1 MRCEEV
7 AVLLPSL
14 VDGID
19 EANVAVQRH
28 VQTCLRCQAEVARY
42 RKLVRTLEQLRTRY
56 IEPTPGLLGET
67 LVALSDAAGRGALR
81 TYVTSRRL
89 AYGGAT
95 VGAAALA
102 AGTAA
107 LLITR
112 SRRRAAVA

>member
-1 MRCEEV
+1 MRCDEV
-7 AVLLPSL
+7 AALLPSL

-28 VQTCLRCQAEVARY
+28 VDTCLRCQAEVARY

-56 IEPTPGLLGET
+56 VEPTPGLLGET
-67 LVALSDAAGRGALR
+67 LVAISEAGERGLLR
-81 TYVTSRRL
+81 TYVTSRRF
-89 AYGGAT
+89 AYGGAA
-95 VGAAALA
+95 VGTAALA

-107 LLITR
+107 IIIAR